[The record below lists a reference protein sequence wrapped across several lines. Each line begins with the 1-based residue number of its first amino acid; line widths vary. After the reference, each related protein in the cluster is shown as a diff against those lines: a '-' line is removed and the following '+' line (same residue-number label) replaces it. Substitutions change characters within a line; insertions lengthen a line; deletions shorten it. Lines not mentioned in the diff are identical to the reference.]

1 MTNPNDAIG
10 TNAAYGTRTSVNAF
24 NDIAQIFSGRGLV
37 SGFVVV
43 PKSGMTVSVG
53 GQAGT
58 RDVAVAEDNLG
69 NRDMVDN
76 RLGSAVDITLAAAS
90 VSANRYSAIVAYI
103 NNPAQADDTTPDAPS
118 VCGIIEVQGNSAG
131 VSEAQIRSAITA
143 DGGTGSVAY
152 YAVLATIYVG
162 AGTTTITSANISQSW
177 LSFAPADGSIST
189 AKLAD
194 GAVTSGKVAQAVYDA
209 MGSYSTTETATPYKW
224 IDGKTIYRKVIEF
237 DCEADASTVINIGNN
252 VADITN
258 MFCIVKTNQD
268 NSGISAFVPYSNTT
282 DSLMMLQRSSESTLF
297 LYRAD
302 NVRAIRYGTIV
313 LEYTKTS

>member
-1 MTNPNDAIG
+1 MTNPNNAIG

-24 NDIAQIFSGRGLV
+24 NDVAQVFASRGLV
-37 SGFVVV
+37 SGFEVE

-53 GQAGT
+53 GKAGI

-69 NRDMVDN
+69 NRTMVDN
-76 RLGSAVDITLAAAS
+76 RLGSAVDITIEAAS
-90 VSANRYSAIVAYI
+90 VSVARYSAIVAYV

-118 VCGIIEVQGNSAG
+118 VCGIIEAQGNGSG

-143 DGGTGSVAY
+143 DGGTGSIAY
-152 YAVLATIYVG
+152 YAVIATIYVG
-162 AGTTTITSANISQSW
+162 AGATAITSANISQSW
-177 LSFAPADGSIST
+177 LSFEPADGSIST

-209 MGSYSTTETATPYKW
+209 IGSYSTTEAATPYKW
-224 IDGKTIYRKVIEF
+224 IDGKTIYRRVIEF
-237 DCEADASTVINIGNN
+237 DCASDASTVINIGNN
-252 VADITN
+252 VGDITN

-268 NSGISAFVPYSNTT
+268 NSGISAFVPYANAT
-282 DSLMMLQRSSESTLF
+282 DSIMMLQRSSESTLF
-297 LYRAD
+297 LYRAE
-302 NVRAIRYGTIV
+302 NVRAIRYGTLV